1 MQKKIIAL
9 AVAGLVSGAAFA
21 QSNVTVYGV
30 VDAGYAYVKS
40 DPAAA
45 GATKKFSGVEA
56 GGDWG
61 SRLGFRGEED
71 LGNGLKAVFNLEF
84 GSLGVDKGTG
94 MESARNTVVG
104 LSSKSFGTFL
114 IGKQQSAAENFGAAM
129 RPMGS
134 FVDVQDI
141 ANMAFGA
148 NIRGAA
154 DRLDNTISYT
164 SPNFAGFVARA
175 SYSFSGETETNNGTV
190 DTSGTAIAHLQYT
203 NGPLDVAA
211 VYRGTSS
218 KTGTSAI
225 VSGNTVNTVVAGREG
240 KDEWGI
246 RGAYDFKVVRL
257 GLGYQDQSVD
267 GTEAVGYRDGKQWV
281 AFATAPVGANGLLMA
296 EYGKAS
302 GDSTAT
308 LGKAGG
314 KGWAVGY
321 KHNLSKRT
329 HLYTWYGEIK
339 ASEDIALRNKGV
351 DIESGDKSQ
360 ALQLGLKHS
369 F

>member
-45 GATKKFSGVEA
+45 TAVKKFSGVEA

-84 GSLGVDKGTG
+84 GSLAVDAGTG
-94 MESARNTVVG
+94 MAGARNTVVG
-104 LSSKSFGTFL
+104 LSSKSVGTFL
-114 IGKQQSAAENFGAAM
+114 IGRQQTAAENFGAAM

-134 FVDVQDI
+134 FVDVQDV

-164 SPNFAGFVARA
+164 SPNFGGLVARA
-175 SYSFSGETETNNGTV
+175 SYSFSGELESNNGTTQDQYGV
-190 DTSGTAIAHLQYT
+190 TVAHLQYT
-203 NGPLDVAA
+203 NGPIDAA
-211 VYRGTSS
+211 VVYRGVSDNGATAADDS
-218 KTGTSAI
+218 K
-225 VSGNTVNTVVAGREG
+225 
-240 KDEWGI
+240 KEWGI
-246 RGAYDFKVVRL
+246 RGAYDFKVVRV
-257 GLGYQDQSVD
+257 GLGFQKQKVD
-267 GTEAVGYRDGKQWV
+267 TEGAGRYDGKQWV
-281 AFATAPVGANGLLMA
+281 AFATAPVGSNGLVMA
-296 EYGKAS
+296 EYGQAS
-302 GDSTAT
+302 QDDR
-308 LGKAGG
+308 GG

-329 HLYTWYGEIK
+329 HIYTWYGEIK
-339 ASEDIALRNKGV
+339 ASEDNGLVNKSIV
-351 DIESGDKSQ
+351 IDSGDKSQ
-360 ALQLGLKHS
+360 AFQVGVKHS